1 MDKEQAVEQFVKES
15 SDLLLSKNY
24 TSQRLKQAFSQRY
37 SNRYGKV
44 DSKDVAEA
52 LILYLKKS
60 GVTAE
65 NIKKYI
71 GTLPIFRG
79 LSSKLENQLLLIA
92 SASDYAHGLDPEDVE
107 IIRKY
112 EAMEAAQLIHQKRIE
127 KEGDKTL
134 EEYDRKIHQRRVE
147 LASIP
152 SILDELDIPEPS
164 FDPQFEDTLQWWE
177 RFYLKANPF
186 PFGADGLAKIDSS
199 LYEEI
204 LVKTK
209 PFQDILSALNKDAN
223 HLYHTGFLLVGNY
236 GFGKT
241 TFIDYL
247 SHYLIQ
253 NNILPVRITPK
264 RSFPD
269 SSGYED
275 DFHLRLRDELRDELS
290 RISNEA
296 VADLN
301 FLDTVSQIKNLIRR
315 ITDHRRSGIV
325 VFLDDY
331 HKRQSGFKQVFEF
344 LGLQQILKNDLTRAG
359 LNVGF
364 VVSGTPEWE
373 RHLSQDGQMRGFLD
387 NSPIVMPSITP
398 QLVCDV
404 FNQRLRAYCY
414 EESARRIKAEFVKN
428 MFKEIEGQVG
438 YRDYLTEIISQLAN
452 NNFSIIDTPV
462 DIDQATLWKIK
473 SDLEQDEIIRN
484 SFSKLTQ
491 TSKFEQYTKEQ
502 IAKCLALL
510 IQVGMHDGIS
520 EADKLFDVNKHYFQ
534 LLYKS
539 NLIEKRRRGGTGDL
553 NAFDWVMGTRLQKA
567 TEEIRNRY
575 KLGVNDYLL
584 KIYGFKEYPSQTALL
599 EDRPSE
605 IADLVK
611 FFGRE
616 DLSLPASA
624 RDNIA
629 LALRLFEGN
638 LLVGKE
644 SFKPTPEQIDRG
656 WNAFVQLSNAFFEID
671 DSKKYFHEAGVTDLR
686 NQWRFHWLDDETLLE
701 LLHRYED
708 YDGGARKKDTSRS
721 LLLKQ
726 LKEVFPPLAERLKAI
741 TEDLTDNT
749 FGGLVSRNV
758 RHTKEEIRIFEQIC
772 EGYASAVNRS
782 HYEYVK
788 EVTNYIELRLRAFLY
803 ATSVLSFGESYHEQL
818 PPALHKYADK
828 NLNSRPNNALS
839 NNIYCGLTRG
849 QLREVFS
856 QSNAIKEYIC
866 KYLDCGWNSADWRS
880 FFDQFIV
887 ENITSSHQL
896 VEKFTHTDKPR
907 YLHYC
912 RRAAELMCAIN
923 DLARSMVKNNAYLI
937 FCGEDSKEIG
947 DYFFKFIFKPTGQIR
962 EAVKGKVLPS
972 NSLPTFLKDDIV
984 EEIVLRREVYRSV
997 LSSLKD
1003 KIDNSPRKCLVED
1016 MLEIEYIMNNYNV
1029 SYAEFIQSLAYAYHV
1044 DKQIMIQPW
1053 FGSSV
1058 LIRQAAHPR
1067 RRT

>member
-1 MDKEQAVEQFVKES
+1 MNKEQAVERFVKDS
-15 SDLLLSKNY
+15 ADILLSKNF
-24 TSQRLKQAFSQRY
+24 TSQRLKQAFGQKY
-37 SNRYGKV
+37 GNQYGKV
-44 DSKDVAEA
+44 DSREIAEA
-52 LILYLKKS
+52 LILYLKKT
-60 GVTAE
+60 GMPAE
-65 NIKKYI
+65 NISKYI
-71 GTLPIFRG
+71 DTLPVFRG
-79 LSSKLENQLLLIA
+79 LSSKLENQLRFIA
-92 SASDYAHGLDPEDVE
+92 NSSDYAHGLDPEDAE
-107 IIRKY
+107 IIKKY
-112 EAMEAAQLIHQKRIE
+112 EAVEAARLLHQKRIE

-134 EEYDRKIHQRRVE
+134 EELDRKIQQRRVE

-152 SILDELDIPEPS
+152 SILDEQDIPEPS

-209 PFQDILSALNKDAN
+209 PFQDVLSALNKDPN
-223 HLYHTGFLLVGNY
+223 HLYHTGFLLVGDY

-253 NNILPVRITPK
+253 NNILPIRITPK

-275 DFHLRLRDELRDELS
+275 DFHLRLRDELRDEMS

-296 VADLN
+296 LNDLN
-301 FLDTVSQIKNLIRR
+301 LLDTVSQIKSLIRR
-315 ITDHRRSGIV
+315 ITDHRRSGVV

-331 HKRQSGFKQVFEF
+331 HKRKSGFKQVFEF

-373 RHLSQDGQMRGFLD
+373 RQLSQDGQMRGFLD
-387 NSPIVMPSITP
+387 NSPIVMPNITP

-414 EESARRIKAEFVKN
+414 DESARRIRSEFVQN
-428 MFKEIEGQVG
+428 MFKEIEGQAG

-462 DIDQATLWKIK
+462 DIDQQTLWRLKA
-473 SDLEQDEIIRN
+473 DLERDEIVRN

-491 TSKFEQYTKEQ
+491 TSKFERYTKEQ

-520 EADKLFDVNKHYFQ
+520 EADKLFDDNKHYFQ
-534 LLYKS
+534 LLYKA

-567 TEEIRNRY
+567 TEDIRNKY

-584 KIYGFKEYPSQTALL
+584 KIYGFKGYSSQTTPLD
-599 EDRPSE
+599 ERPSE
-605 IADLVK
+605 LADLVK
-611 FFGRE
+611 FFSRE

-624 RDNIA
+624 RDNIT

-638 LLVGKE
+638 LLAGKE

-686 NQWRFHWLDDETLLE
+686 NQWRFHWLDDETLSE

-708 YDGGARKKDTSRS
+708 YDGAARKKNISGS
-721 LLLKQ
+721 LVLKQ
-726 LKEVFPPLAERLKAI
+726 LKEVFPALAERLKTI

-758 RHTKEEIRIFEQIC
+758 RHTKEEIRLFEQVC

-788 EVTNYIELRLRAFLY
+788 EVTNYIELRLRSFLY
-803 ATSVLSFGESYHEQL
+803 ATSVLTFGESYHEQM
-818 PPALHKYADK
+818 PPALHKYAHK
-828 NLNSRPNNALS
+828 NLSSRPNNALS
-839 NNIYCGLTRG
+839 NNVYSGLTRG
-849 QLREVFS
+849 QLREIFS
-856 QSNAIKEYIC
+856 QGSAIKEYIC
-866 KYLDCGWNSADWRS
+866 KYLDCGWNSADWGG
-880 FFDQFIV
+880 FFDQFAV

-896 VEKFTHTDKPR
+896 VEKFTHIDKPR

-912 RRAAELMCAIN
+912 RRAGELMCAIN
-923 DLARSMVKNNAYLI
+923 DLIRGMVKNNAYLI
-937 FCGEDSKEIG
+937 CCGEDPKQIG
-947 DYFFKFIFKPTGQIR
+947 DYFFKFIFKPSSQMR
-962 EAVKGKVLPS
+962 EEVKSKVLPS
-972 NSLPTFLKDDIV
+972 NNLPNLLKDDVV
-984 EEIVLRREVYRSV
+984 EEGVLRPEAYRSV
-997 LSSLKD
+997 LNSLKD
-1003 KIDNSPRKCLVED
+1003 KIDNSPRKSLVED
-1016 MLEIEYIMNNYNV
+1016 LLEIEYIMNNYNV
-1029 SYAEFIQSLAYAYHV
+1029 GYAEFIQSLAYAYHV

-1058 LIRQAAHPR
+1058 LIRQASQLF